1 MKNLYASFVTSLL
14 VGAVSALAGAQTL
27 DPSFSSGN
35 TLIEPGVDLRDYVSD
50 RKTPPMTVDGF
61 GYIWVIADKGRTTP
75 LLLRVNRQG
84 VIDARI
90 EGFGRTVEEMQKF
103 GTTRNGDLLFC
114 GVNSTTHRAVVSR
127 YRTLAYG
134 EVALAYQTE
143 VQIPPPYTYQGDI
156 FFPSE
161 NPRVVTPISCVEDA
175 TGAVVF
181 RFNKSGNFN
190 GDTYYARLLG
200 NGALDASFGGSGLIK
215 AGVNFGR
222 EGIIYFGAPTIDWLD
237 ADGTINL
244 VTEGALQ
251 GTLGVFTHPAAVWR
265 LRPPSATSSA
275 WTTESKDLSFQVDP
289 TDFGRR
295 FVFAR
300 YVDNENIVFVAQPDS
315 AGSRRIA
322 NVYRVDKTTGVRM
335 PRIQPVYLPLFQTG
349 ALLSFSTFTV
359 DGKALLFGV
368 NTSDGA
374 VVGFPIS
381 SAQRYQFTLWIKRLD
396 AGGSVQSVAAGLA
409 IAGFVSATDV
419 RVLPDGGFV
428 LASAG
433 LITRDEKNAVP
444 GLVRFPP
451 DYLNPR
457 TSEFVDTK
465 RGTYFFSADT
475 DEIEQIWQWTRDG
488 ILADWKPSRYVPG
501 AQSFKVWPLDRV
513 SPIQTSAACRF
524 FASSI
529 PTHFYA
535 SSTQECATLATGEWA
550 KFFAAESPNFA
561 MSYPSSSG
569 SCESGTLPVRRF
581 FSGKPPLN
589 HRWVT
594 TASETTTMLSL
605 GWIDEGVQLCAL
617 R

>member
-1 MKNLYASFVTSLL
+1 MKNRYASFVTSLL
-14 VGAVSALAGAQTL
+14 VGAMSALAGAQTL

-75 LLLRVNRQG
+75 LLLRVNGQG

-134 EVALAYQTE
+134 DVALAYQTE
-143 VQIPPPYTYQGDI
+143 VEIPPPYTYQGDI
-156 FFPSE
+156 FSPSE
-161 NPRVVTPISCVEDA
+161 TPRVVTPISCVEDA
-175 TGAVVF
+175 TGAIVF
-181 RFNKSGNFN
+181 RFNKSGSFN

-200 NGALDASFGGSGLIK
+200 NGALDTSFGGSGLIK

-244 VTEGALQ
+244 VTEGTLQ
-251 GTLGVFTHPAAVWR
+251 GILGVFTHPAAVWR

-335 PRIQPVYLPLFQTG
+335 PKIQPIYLPLLQTG
-349 ALLSFSTFTV
+349 ALLNFSTFTV

-368 NTSDGA
+368 NTSAGA
-374 VVGFPIS
+374 VAGFPFS

-396 AGGSVQSVAAGLA
+396 ASGSVQSVAAGLA
-409 IAGFVSATDV
+409 IAGVMSATDV

-433 LITRDEKNAVP
+433 QPAAA
-444 GLVRFPP
+444 
-451 DYLNPR
+451 
-457 TSEFVDTK
+457 S
-465 RGTYFFSADT
+465 
-475 DEIEQIWQWTRDG
+475 
-488 ILADWKPSRYVPG
+488 
-501 AQSFKVWPLDRV
+501 PL
-513 SPIQTSAACRF
+513 QTSAA
-524 FASSI
+524 
-529 PTHFYA
+529 
-535 SSTQECATLATGEWA
+535 L
-550 KFFAAESPNFA
+550 
-561 MSYPSSSG
+561 
-569 SCESGTLPVRRF
+569 L
-581 FSGKPPLN
+581 
-589 HRWVT
+589 
-594 TASETTTMLSL
+594 
-605 GWIDEGVQLCAL
+605 
-617 R
+617 